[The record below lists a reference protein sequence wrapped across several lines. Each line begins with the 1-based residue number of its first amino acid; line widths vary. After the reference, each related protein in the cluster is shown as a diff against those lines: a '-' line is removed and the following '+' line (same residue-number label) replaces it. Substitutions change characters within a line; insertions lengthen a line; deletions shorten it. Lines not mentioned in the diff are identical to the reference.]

1 MEDNLSHP
9 HTTAHKH
16 THTNLQ
22 HTDSVNSVNSI
33 QTNKQTIDVHTHI
46 DKQPLT
52 STDINNRRGRS
63 SLPANHNTADRK
75 HYKQNRTIIFL
86 CLVCFL

>member
-16 THTNLQ
+16 THKQTFNTPIL
-22 HTDSVNSVNSI
+22 SI
-33 QTNKQTIDVHTHI
+33 ALTQYKQTNKQTIDVHTHI

-52 STDINNRRGRS
+52 STDISNRRGRP

-75 HYKQNRTIIFL
+75 L
-86 CLVCFL
+86 